1 MVKMRSVLIAVAVA
15 VLAIGG
21 YWAFASWQKQ
31 RQHDAIAA
39 LVRDATGVLNDG
51 LGKAPSGDEPKRL
64 DAALERL
71 RTARAGRQR
80 PFAEAAEVYL
90 VGARAVVEKRADIA
104 RLRQHAEA
112 SRRQLEAHMATPRGR
127 NDSWIRQATD
137 LKKRMDQAYF
147 DLNVALEAQ
156 AELLRTLP
164 DSETRLVP
172 EVGKRALVDDSLIAA
187 NLQRTQEDLKRLAG
201 ERASASQLR

>member
-1 MVKMRSVLIAVAVA
+1 MVKARSILIAVAVA
-15 VLAIGG
+15 IAAVGG

-31 RQHDAIAA
+31 SQHAAISA

-51 LGKAPSGDEPKRL
+51 LGKSPAGDEPKRI

-71 RTARAGRQR
+71 RSTRASRQR

-90 VGARAVVEKRADIA
+90 VGARAVLDKRAEIA

-172 EVGKRALVDDSLIAA
+172 EVGKGALVAEGLILT
-187 NLQRTQEDLKRLAG
+187 NLQRTQDDLKRVAA
-201 ERASASQLR
+201 ERASAGQLR